1 MIHIS
6 DKYRYLLY
14 NGETDMRK
22 SFHGLAAIVQYSM
35 GCDVLSGDIYVFMS
49 KHRNA
54 IKLLRFESDGFA
66 IFYKKLEKGT
76 FEMPVQDTKT
86 GKIILTDN
94 ELIFILKGVSL
105 KKIKYRPRYSQTG

>member
-14 NGETDMRK
+14 NGDTDMRK

-49 KHRNA
+49 KCPLN
-54 IKLLRFESDGFA
+54 LL
-66 IFYKKLEKGT
+66 L
-76 FEMPVQDTKT
+76 
-86 GKIILTDN
+86 
-94 ELIFILKGVSL
+94 
-105 KKIKYRPRYSQTG
+105 